1 MKKSPNVVQQV
12 MSEMTAEGNPLTLE
26 AIEELLPQKSTAGEE
41 GKNKKG
47 PKLYFLINNEVEYY

>member
-1 MKKSPNVVQQV
+1 MQQV

-47 PKLYFLINNEVEYY
+47 PKLNFLIKHEVGTY